1 MIEKMKKYRINY
13 FESETPIFKQLV
25 DQGYVFP
32 KIMQIEFKQLEEK
45 LKSIDKDAR
54 SGFLTSKQFKKQ
66 KQEVHMDLI
75 SILIENEDSMI
86 TRKINTKKRQKEK
99 EEQLANIKSSYEIQV
114 EIFSYQDEYSKQMER
129 QGFPKINDKTILSEL
144 VELEK
149 GVSTFSKMVN
159 ESEEENLKLMSELF
173 EEVKVETKDKV
184 YQLCAEYLSTKEHLK
199 QIGKVQMEDK
209 LPGIEIANIKESFGT
224 RESNTNFIFPKLQH
238 KRLGPVLSALS
249 EDYNIDIYGEKDLVK
264 AEALL
269 SQLTLAYNQHE
280 KGSISKEEINS
291 LKKVAYEVLCR
302 IVERNN

>member
-13 FESETPIFKQLV
+13 FESEIPIFKQLV

-32 KIMQIEFKQLEEK
+32 KTMQIELKKLEEK
-45 LKSIDKDAR
+45 LKFIDKDAR
-54 SGFLTSKQFKKQ
+54 SGLLTSKQFKNK

-75 SILIENEDSMI
+75 SILIENESSMV
-86 TRKINTKKRQKEK
+86 TRKINTKKREK
-99 EEQLANIKSSYEIQV
+99 EEQLANIKNSYEIQI
-114 EIFSYQDEYSKQMER
+114 EILSYQDEYSKQMER
-129 QGFPKINDKTILSEL
+129 QGFPKINNKTILIKL

-149 GVSTFSKMVN
+149 GISTFSKMVN
-159 ESEEENLKLMSELF
+159 ESSEENLKLMSELY
-173 EEVKVETKDKV
+173 EEFKVETKDKV

-199 QIGKVQMEDK
+199 QIGKIQMEDK
-209 LPGIEIANIKESFGT
+209 LPGIEIANIKETLGQ
-224 RESNTNFIFPKLQH
+224 RESDTNFIFPKLEY
-238 KRLGPVLSALS
+238 KRLGAVLSALA

-280 KGSISKEEINS
+280 KNSISKEEINS
-291 LKKVAYEVLCR
+291 LEKVVYETLCR